1 MIIAFYEHR
10 FSSNVQKAK
19 TAFYEK
25 GIPFETE
32 MIDGSESVANE
43 FAALCNGW
51 RALVK
56 ALPRSVFACRL
67 QANPCGAC

>member
-25 GIPFETE
+25 GICST
-32 MIDGSESVANE
+32 
-43 FAALCNGW
+43 
-51 RALVK
+51 R
-56 ALPRSVFACRL
+56 R
-67 QANPCGAC
+67 